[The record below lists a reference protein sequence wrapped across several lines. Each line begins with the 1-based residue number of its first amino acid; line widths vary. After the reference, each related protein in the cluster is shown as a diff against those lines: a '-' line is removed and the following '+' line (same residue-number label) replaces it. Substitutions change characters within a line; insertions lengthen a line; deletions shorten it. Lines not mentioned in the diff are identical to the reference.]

1 MELNSLDQDHTATAP
16 ITDRTNSHSQLIV
29 PTGVQDRE
37 ESDAEVDGTRTS
49 HPTPVGAN
57 TPSVISHEDPYASSI
72 FWSISAGLLLLATA
86 TVAIVSWY
94 LAWTIRPSF
103 YPGVV
108 AGISMTVILVLATF
122 GPLYE
127 EYLRHKKHM

>member
-16 ITDRTNSHSQLIV
+16 ITDRTNSRSRLIM
-29 PTGVQDRE
+29 PTGVQDRQ
-37 ESDAEVDGTRTS
+37 ESDAEVDGTRAS
-49 HPTPVGAN
+49 HPTSVEAN
-57 TPSVISHEDPYASSI
+57 TSSVRSHEDPYASSI
-72 FWSISAGLLLLATA
+72 FCSISAGLLLLATA
-86 TVAIVSWY
+86 TVAVASWY

-103 YPGVV
+103 YPGLV
-108 AGISMTVILVLATF
+108 AGISMTAILVLATF